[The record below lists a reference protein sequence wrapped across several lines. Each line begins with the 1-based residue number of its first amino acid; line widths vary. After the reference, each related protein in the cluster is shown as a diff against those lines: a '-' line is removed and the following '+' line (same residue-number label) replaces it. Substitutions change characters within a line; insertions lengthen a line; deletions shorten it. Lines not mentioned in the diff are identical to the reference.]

1 MPQAN
6 ATVKII
12 GVDMFVGSNTDFTK
26 TLIEEIVEKKSYEKN
41 RLISATSAHGMVF
54 SNQNNEFKKIISK
67 FYINLPDGQPTA
79 WIGRLKGY
87 KNMQRCPGVG
97 LFETMMRN
105 TASYPI
111 QHFFCGGKEGIA
123 LSLKD
128 AVTSNLKNKN
138 IVGTYSPP
146 FRNMN
151 EIEWKN
157 LGEIISSS
165 GANIVWIGLGTPKQE
180 KFALTLTKY
189 CKVDYIITVGAVF
202 DFFTG
207 NLSYAPLWIRNL
219 GLEWLY
225 RLIKEPR
232 RLFGRYIVIIPAFI
246 WLNLKEF
253 ITNLF
258 SNTNSYK

>member
-1 MPQAN
+1 MPQAH

-12 GVDMFVGSNTDFTK
+12 GVEMFVGSNTDFTVS
-26 TLIEEIVEKKSYEKN
+26 LIESVNEKESFQKN

-54 SNQNNEFKKIISK
+54 SNQNAAFKKIISA
-67 FYINLPDGQPTA
+67 FYLNLPDGQPTA
-79 WIGRLKGY
+79 WIGRLKGF

-97 LFETMMRN
+97 LFD
-105 TASYPI
+105 TAIRSTSTHFI

-123 LSLKD
+123 LALKE
-128 AVTSNLKNKN
+128 AVAKNLGNKN
-138 IVGTYSPP
+138 VVGTYSPP
-146 FRNMN
+146 FRPMN
-151 EIEWKN
+151 EMEWKA
-157 LGEIISSS
+157 LGEMIDAS

-180 KFALTLTKY
+180 EFALTLTNY

-207 NLSYAPLWIRNL
+207 NLPYAPLWIRNM

-225 RLIKEPR
+225 RLTKEPR
-232 RLFGRYIVIIPAFI
+232 RLFGRYINIVPSFI

-253 ITNLF
+253 IY
-258 SNTNSYK
+258 SIYK

>member
-12 GVDMFVGSNTDFTK
+12 GVDMFVGSNSDFTAS
-26 TLIEEIVEKKSYEKN
+26 LIESVNEKKSFQKN

-54 SNQNNEFKKIISK
+54 ANENTEFKKIISA
-67 FYINLPDGQPTA
+67 FYLNLPDGQPTA
-79 WIGRLKGY
+79 WIGRLKGF

-97 LFETMMRN
+97 LFDTVIRN
-105 TASYPI
+105 SSTHSI

-123 LSLKD
+123 LALKESVAKD
-128 AVTSNLKNKN
+128 LGNKN
-138 IVGTYSPP
+138 VVGTYSPP
-146 FRNMN
+146 FRPMN
-151 EIEWKN
+151 EKEFEA
-157 LGEIISSS
+157 LGEMINAS

-180 KFALTLTKY
+180 KFALTLSKY

-207 NLSYAPLWIRNL
+207 KLPYAPLWIRNIS
-219 GLEWLY
+219 LEWLY

-232 RLFGRYIVIIPAFI
+232 RLFGRYINIVPSFI

-253 ITNLF
+253 FTGLF
-258 SNTNSYK
+258 SRK